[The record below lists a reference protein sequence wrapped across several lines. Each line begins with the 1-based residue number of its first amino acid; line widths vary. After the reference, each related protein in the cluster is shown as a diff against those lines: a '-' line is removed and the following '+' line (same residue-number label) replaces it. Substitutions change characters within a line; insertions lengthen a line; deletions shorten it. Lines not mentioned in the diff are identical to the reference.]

1 MSTPATA
8 SAMRRY
14 QLAGFTGLFVVLG
27 SVAGWA
33 ALSEIQGAVIAPGN
47 IAVDGNT
54 KRVQHRDGGIV
65 SEIRVRDG
73 DQVKAGDL
81 LIRLD
86 GTDARA
92 ELGIIEAIRSE
103 WLAKAARL
111 RAQRD
116 GASAIEF
123 PDELIER
130 ESEKVLASC

>member
-1 MSTPATA
+1 MSSPTTT

-14 QLAGFTGLFVVLG
+14 QVAGFAGLFIVLG

-47 IAVDGNT
+47 IVVDGNT

-65 SEIRVRDG
+65 SEILVRDG
-73 DQVKAGDL
+73 DKVKSGDL

-92 ELGIIEAIRSE
+92 ELGIIQAIRSE

-116 GASAIEF
+116 GASEVTF
-123 PDELIER
+123 PTELIER
-130 ESEKVLASC
+130 ED